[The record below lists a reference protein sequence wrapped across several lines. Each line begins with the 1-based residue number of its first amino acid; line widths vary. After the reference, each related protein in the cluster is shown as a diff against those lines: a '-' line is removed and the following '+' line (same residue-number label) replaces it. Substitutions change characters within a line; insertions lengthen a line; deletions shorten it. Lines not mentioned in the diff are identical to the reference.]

1 MKFFEKIKLSAG
13 RRALGKLPDAKR
25 IRSGSNFHDAQSIGI
40 LYIDNDERYFN
51 KIKAFAKYLKDKFGV
66 RHIRCVGFVNDS
78 AKNLSIWQSQ
88 KLEFEYFTKDDLNWY
103 LRPVQNVSKFIK
115 EDFDILI
122 DLTNGDQIPLNFIF
136 KESKAKMKVGLK
148 DSLAARQCDLMIDL
162 GDNPTID
169 KYLQNLDV
177 YLSNPQIK

>member
-1 MKFFEKIKLSAG
+1 MKFVENIKLSAG
-13 RRALGKLPDAKR
+13 RRALGKMEEPRRQRA
-25 IRSGSNFHDAQSIGI
+25 GSNFHDAQSVGI
-40 LYIDNDERYFN
+40 LYADSDERYFN

-66 RHIRCVGFVNDS
+66 RHIKCVGFVNES
-78 AKNLSIWQSQ
+78 SKNLPIWQSM

-122 DLTNGDQIPLNFIF
+122 DLTNGDYIPLNFIF
-136 KESKAKMKVGLK
+136 KESKAKMKVGLR

-169 KYLQNLDV
+169 KYLQNLDM

>member
-1 MKFFEKIKLSAG
+1 MKFVEKIKLSAG
-13 RRALGKLPDAKR
+13 RRALGKMEEPRRQRA
-25 IRSGSNFHDAQSIGI
+25 GSNFHDAQSVGI
-40 LYIDNDERYFN
+40 LYADSDERYFN

-66 RHIRCVGFVNDS
+66 RHIKCVGFVNES
-78 AKNLSIWQSQ
+78 SKNLPIWQSM

-103 LRPVQNVSKFIK
+103 LLPVHNFSKFII

-122 DLTNGDQIPLNFIF
+122 DLTNGDHIPLNFIF
-136 KESKAKMKVGLK
+136 KESKAKMKVGLR

-169 KYLQNLDV
+169 KYLQNLDM

>member
-1 MKFFEKIKLSAG
+1 MKFVEKIKLSAG
-13 RRALGKLPDAKR
+13 RRALGKLTDVSR
-25 IRSGSNFHDAQSIGI
+25 MRSGSNFHDAQSIGI
-40 LYIDNDERYFN
+40 MYVDADERYFN

-66 RHIRCVGFVNDS
+66 RHVRCVGFVNDS
-78 AKNLSIWQSQ
+78 SKNLPIWQSQ

-103 LRPVQNVSKFIK
+103 LRPVQNVSKFTK

-122 DLTNGDQIPLNFIF
+122 DLSNGDHVPLNFIF
-136 KESKAKMKVGLK
+136 KESKARMKVGLR
-148 DSLAARQCDLMIDL
+148 DSRAALQCDFMIDL

>member
-1 MKFFEKIKLSAG
+1 MKFVEKIKLSAG
-13 RRALGKLPDAKR
+13 RKALGKMEEPRRQRA
-25 IRSGSNFHDAQSIGI
+25 GSNFHDAQSVGI
-40 LYIDNDERYFN
+40 LYADSDERYFN

-66 RHIRCVGFVNDS
+66 RHIKCVGFVNES
-78 AKNLSIWQSQ
+78 SKNLPIWQSM

-122 DLTNGDQIPLNFIF
+122 DLTNGDHIPLNFIF
-136 KESKAKMKVGLK
+136 KESKAKMKVGLR

-169 KYLQNLDV
+169 KYLQNLDM

>member
-1 MKFFEKIKLSAG
+1 MKFVEKIKLSAG
-13 RRALGKLPDAKR
+13 RRALGKMPDVSR
-25 IRSGSNFHDAQSIGI
+25 MRSGSNFHDAQSVGI
-40 LYIDNDERYFN
+40 IYVDSEERYFN

-66 RHIRCVGFVNDS
+66 RHVKCIGFVNDTN
-78 AKNLSIWQSQ
+78 KNLPIWQSQ
-88 KLEFEYFTKDDLNWY
+88 KLEFEYFTKDDLNCY

-122 DLTNGDQIPLNFIF
+122 DLTNGDHIRLNFIF
-136 KESKAKMKVGLK
+136 KESKAKMKVGLR

-169 KYLQNLDV
+169 KYLQNLDL

>member
-1 MKFFEKIKLSAG
+1 MKFVEKIKLSAG
-13 RRALGKLPDAKR
+13 RRALGKLVEPRRQRA
-25 IRSGSNFHDAQSIGI
+25 GSNFHDAQSVGI
-40 LYIDNDERYFN
+40 LYVDSDERYFN

-66 RHIRCVGFVNDS
+66 RHIKCVGFVNEPS
-78 AKNLSIWQSQ
+78 KNLPIWQSQ

-122 DLTNGDQIPLNFIF
+122 DLTNGDHIPLNFIF
-136 KESKAKMKVGLK
+136 KESKAKMKVGLR

-162 GDNPTID
+162 GENPTID